1 MKQCPFCAESIQDE
15 AIKCR
20 YCGEFLEGRSGLTQA
35 ASVLRA
41 AGMPTAIRFGLGY
54 EYKSGITIFGLPLVH
69 IASGVDEQGRPRIA
83 RGIIALGN
91 IAIGVL
97 AFGGIAVGGLTFG
110 GMSVGLVCIGG
121 LAVGGVALGGL
132 AVGALF
138 AAGGM
143 AVSLAY
149 AVGGGALAP
158 CAFGGSGG
166 DPSCFAPLLEKLTEI
181 GVHLR

>member
-20 YCGEFLEGRSGLTQA
+20 YCGEFFADPPGGVRA
-35 ASVLRA
+35 AQRVFA
-41 AGMPTAIRFGLGY
+41 AGMPMRFGLGF
-54 EYKSGITIFGLPLVH
+54 EYKSSITIFGLPLVH
-69 IASGVDEQGRPRIA
+69 IASGVDEQTGRPRIA
-83 RGIIALGN
+83 RGIIAMGN
-91 IAIGVL
+91 IALGVF
-97 AFGGIAVGGLTFG
+97 AFGGMAFGGLTFG
-110 GMSVGLVCIGG
+110 GLSLGLVAIGG
-121 LAVGGVALGGL
+121 LAIGGVALGGL

-166 DPSCFAPLLEKLTEI
+166 DPSCFEPLLEKLRSL
-181 GVHLR
+181 GMQMR